1 MKTLYICKSDPDEM
15 TTQLMNIVTPEKSAS
30 KSVLLSDD
38 SDWAGVVDDIFAFD
52 RVICWW

>member
-15 TTQLMNIVTPEKSAS
+15 TSQLINIVTPDSSGAKT
-30 KSVLLSDD
+30 VLLSDD
-38 SDWAGVVDDIFAFD
+38 TDWAGVVDDIFAFD